1 MPAMPPG
8 CEIAAAPDAQGVTLS
23 WPAYKGPEPGR
34 YATGGFLLFWL
45 SFWTLFG
52 VTAIFQFVTGRG
64 SPFLAFWLCG
74 WAAGEAV
81 VGWKLWDMFRPIRPE
96 WVRLGTDRL
105 EYDPGRG
112 PSEQRSCADLPGGR
126 VVAVAP
132 APPMAVPKAA
142 VRGVGVDHL
151 PNGRGRLYVEL
162 DDRRVEVGGCLTAS
176 ERAWLLAVLR
186 RWLGAAGPAPR
197 WAPPRKSGASA

>member
-112 PSEQRSCADLPGGR
+112 CWRCCGGGSGRPARRRGGLRRGNPGR
-126 VVAVAP
+126 A
-132 APPMAVPKAA
+132 
-142 VRGVGVDHL
+142 R
-151 PNGRGRLYVEL
+151 
-162 DDRRVEVGGCLTAS
+162 DRTAS
-176 ERAWLLAVLR
+176 GYWCSAGGPPALR
-186 RWLGAAGPAPR
+186 PEAAA
-197 WAPPRKSGASA
+197 